1 MIRRVHELFGPD
13 EVAASIDSLLVQWA
27 SQVLLPTHP
36 YGRGRAY
43 RLGDAVAVVAPR
55 LNRDDRIV
63 VDGPERDVAE
73 LLIAAWER
81 HGPDYRPLLWTDLA
95 DAPLLAGFRGAGRA
109 DFGWMELSRPGTP
122 VETHRARWLRDD
134 EIDEAD
140 ALIRLSNP
148 DAFVLPSGPER
159 SRWAGW
165 HNTKGQ
171 LVSVGGTAWS
181 GPAVGFLGGVATAPH
196 YRGRG
201 ASTAVCGFIRD
212 SLISEYGHATLM
224 VDQQNMAAIRVYR
237 RLGFDY
243 RRVTALWA
251 VATRARPSPEKTADH
266 ARQG

>member
-1 MIRRVHELFGPD
+1 MHELFGPD
-13 EVAASIDSLLVQWA
+13 EVAASTDSLLVQWA
-27 SQVLLPTHP
+27 SQALLPSHP

-63 VDGPERDVAE
+63 VDGPEREVAE
-73 LLIAAWER
+73 LLVHTWER
-81 HGPDYRPLLWTDLA
+81 HGPDYRPLLRTDLA
-95 DAPLLAGFRGAGRA
+95 DAPLLAGFADAARA
-109 DFGWMELSRPGTP
+109 DFGWMELSRKGTP

-134 EIDEAD
+134 ELAEAD
-140 ALIRLSNP
+140 ELIRFSNP
-148 DAFVLPSGPER
+148 DAFALPSGPEK

-171 LVSVGGTAWS
+171 LVSVGGDPWS
-181 GPAVGFLGGVATAPH
+181 GPSVGFLGGVATTPH

-201 ASTAVCGFIRD
+201 ASTAVCGFLRD
-212 SLISEYGHATLM
+212 SLLARYGRAALM
-224 VDQQNMAAIRVYR
+224 VDQQNTAAIRVYR

-251 VATRARPSPEKTADH
+251 APTRAAAREKTADH
-266 ARQG
+266 ASRG